1 MLVRIKKEIGTYG
14 WKVGKI
20 LNVMDWTEGPF
31 DPGDKKA
38 QDLIQRGIA
47 DPVEEVPTPAAK
59 APQKAAQPAK
69 TPDPVKPDED
79 LSEKTVK
86 ELREIAVARGVK
98 NASRKSKAELIAEL
112 EGTEEAATVDVNP
125 ESAVV

>member
-1 MLVRIKKEIGTYG
+1 MLVRIRKYASYG
-14 WKVGKI
+14 WKVGKKLEQI
-20 LNVMDWTEGPF
+20 QGGKVIELD
-31 DPGDKKA
+31 DKKA

-59 APQKAAQPAK
+59 APQKASQPAK

>member
-1 MLVRIKKEIGTYG
+1 MLVRIKKGISYG
-14 WKVGKI
+14 LKVGKI
-20 LNVMDWTEGPF
+20 LRQKTWESYAFELD
-31 DPGDKKA
+31 DKKA

-47 DPVEEVPTPAAK
+47 DRVDEESTPAAK

-69 TPDPVKPDED
+69 TPDPVEPDED

-86 ELREIAVARGVK
+86 ELREIATARGVK
-98 NASRKSKAELIAEL
+98 NASRMNKSELLAELD
-112 EGTEEAATVDVNP
+112 GTAEAATVDVNP